1 MEIEF
6 IKASED
12 DAEKFVEVQNKSFY
26 SDYLKYGMCP
36 GYGRNA
42 KEIIE
47 AMKNDFVF
55 KIVADKEVVGK
66 ISVKQIKDDEYHVN
80 CLCIIPEYENKR
92 IGQKAIAFIEKQY
105 PHAKK
110 WSLETPADKLRNHYF
125 YKKCGYK
132 IVDKMIDGTVEL
144 VVFEKEIS

>member
-55 KIVADKEVVGK
+55 KIVVDKEVVGK

-80 CLCIIPEYENKR
+80 CLCIIPEYENKG
-92 IGQKAIAFIEKQY
+92 IGQKAMAFIEKQFSY
-105 PHAKK
+105 AKK
-110 WSLETPADKLRNHYF
+110 WSLETPADNLRNHYF
-125 YKKCGYK
+125 
-132 IVDKMIDGTVEL
+132 L
-144 VVFEKEIS
+144 